1 MSSQITQLRVGDES
15 FLVASMIDRCPRSM
29 MLRELVRNAIEAAQT
44 APDGERRV
52 ELSGIVVDD
61 APKLAIWNSGRGM
74 TADELFRMCDIA
86 SSIRKQN
93 SLEQNFG
100 MGAKV
105 ASLPS
110 NRIGMRYRSCREG
123 RVFEVMIGQR
133 DGVYGRVRRAV
144 DGLDGW
150 HDVVDAT
157 LVAQAEGRNLGQD
170 WTEVVL
176 LGNRT
181 DQDTLADPYDGAP
194 HMPAYWVAEELAKKF
209 FRLPPDVEV
218 ILHPGA
224 TTSPA
229 SFRFRSIAER
239 LGAGYDRHESVD
251 AGDGIVV
258 HYIFDAFLPGSGTDT
273 LAGVGMPYFVH
284 GAAGLVFKDEVYDL
298 AWNQEWLH
306 LGPVFGIPFCGR
318 NISVF
323 VEFPHDFPV
332 LPDGY
337 RQFLRRRDGLQQQVS
352 LRAYA
357 TLVAAH
363 RPAWL
368 VALIEQH
375 APDSAVSAE
384 IAAALA
390 QLLRDLRVPR
400 RSRPVSR
407 PTNLE
412 APPVAGATEV
422 TAPVSGPSPPVD
434 AATTD
439 QPEPD
444 VPEPDGQEPVGQ
456 EPDGPEA
463 APPVA
468 EEYEEVEPD
477 EDDFE
482 SAPQIVMLREP
493 LEVAARGIVARGAR
507 YYPETHQLFVNC
519 LYEAIPAMQ
528 SSLEREFA
536 WAEDQETVRRHALHS
551 AEQSLVERVGRML
564 VFALSKHATWAGW
577 EMGPALSTQALTL
590 AADDHHQ
597 SLPGARAGL
606 RAALR
611 LRQLTVAD
619 TRTGL

>member
-1 MSSQITQLRVGDES
+1 MNSQVTQLRVGDES
-15 FLVASMIDRCPRSM
+15 FLVASMIDRCPKSM

-44 APDGERRV
+44 APDGARRV
-52 ELSGIVVDD
+52 ELSGIVVDG
-61 APKLAIWNSGRGM
+61 AGKLAIWNTGRGM

-110 NRIGMRYRSCREG
+110 NRCGMRYRSCREG
-123 RVFEVMIGQR
+123 RVHEVLIGQR
-133 DGVYGRVRRAV
+133 NGVYGRLKREVPGR
-144 DGLDGW
+144 DGL
-150 HDVVDAT
+150 HDVLDVT
-157 LVAQAEGRNLGQD
+157 VQAEADGRSLLHD

-176 LGNRT
+176 LGNRVG
-181 DQDTLADPYDGAP
+181 QDTLSDPYDGAP
-194 HMPAYWVAEELAKKF
+194 GMVAYWVAEELAKKF
-209 FRLPPDVEV
+209 FRLPDDVEV

-224 TTSPA
+224 TVAAA

-239 LGAGYDRHESVD
+239 LGAGYDRYESVT

-258 HYIFDAFLPGSGTDT
+258 HYIFDGFLPGSETQT
-273 LAGVGMPYFVH
+273 CAGAGMPYFVH
-284 GAAGLVFKDEVYDL
+284 GAAGLVHRDEVYDL
-298 AWNQEWLH
+298 AWNQDWLH

-323 VEFPHDFPV
+323 VEFPDDFAV

-337 RQFLRRRDGLQQQVS
+337 RQFLRHRDGLQQQVS

-357 TLVAAH
+357 ALVAGH

-368 VALIEQH
+368 VALIQQH
-375 APDSAVSAE
+375 APDSAVSPE
-384 IAAALA
+384 ITAALA

-400 RSRPVSR
+400 RTRPVPR
-407 PTNLE
+407 PGPIAATPAADAQ
-412 APPVAGATEV
+412 APADAAAVPE
-422 TAPVSGPSPPVD
+422 PEPSPPGDD
-434 AATTD
+434 AA
-439 QPEPD
+439 PGEPGSTAAAA
-444 VPEPDGQEPVGQ
+444 EP
-456 EPDGPEA
+456 A
-463 APPVA
+463 APEVQA
-468 EEYEEVEPD
+468 REEVEEVETD

-482 SAPQIVMLREP
+482 PAPQIVMLREP
-493 LEVAARGIVARGAR
+493 TEVAARGLAERGAR

-519 LYEAIPAMQ
+519 LYAAVPAMQ
-528 SSLEREFA
+528 SVIEREFG
-536 WAEDQETVRRHALHS
+536 WALDQGTVRRHALHS

-577 EMGPALSTQALTL
+577 EMGHALSTQALTL

-597 SLPGARAGL
+597 SLPAARAAL

-611 LRQLTVAD
+611 LRQLTVSD
-619 TRTGL
+619 SG